1 MTATTERNSWNGI
14 RVVARLAGKEQR
26 HASISATQQTLLQA
40 SLTHVPTHGWTQDAI
55 VAAVKEHK
63 LPVTMIGLV
72 TPSQLIQ
79 TFMNDCNSRLKE
91 QLISSNNSNNHNNNN
106 QDNHFAQD
114 RLAAAIQWRLEMI
127 VPLKRHWHQGMALG
141 AMLPDNLWKTQQ
153 QLNDMVQILSDQI
166 HPSWSTMERAAIGAI
181 YVMTELHFL
190 ADTSPGHDDTWK
202 FLHRRVNELPSPHA
216 VAAATAVTTSLAGA
230 VVSLVS
236 PSLQAVMGSV
246 MGQWIMPPS
255 TIPVQGATPSDYDTL
270 PPFPTDHVK

>member
-1 MTATTERNSWNGI
+1 M
-14 RVVARLAGKEQR
+14 VARYTAKQQR
-26 HASISATQQTLLQA
+26 QASISATQHTLLQT
-40 SLTHVPTHGWTQDAI
+40 SLTHVPTYGWTQDAI

-79 TFMNDCNSRLKE
+79 TFMDDCNARLKE
-91 QLISSNNSNNHNNNN
+91 QLMNNNTNNHHNNSI
-106 QDNHFAQD
+106 QDQ
-114 RLAAAIQWRLEMI
+114 LAAAIQRRLEMI

-141 AMLPDNLWKTQQ
+141 AMLPDNVWKTQQ

-166 HPSWSTMERAAIGAI
+166 HPSWSTIERAAIGAI

-190 ADTSPGHDDTWK
+190 TDTSPGHDDTWK
-202 FLHRRVNELPSPHA
+202 FLHRRVSELPSPH
-216 VAAATAVTTSLAGA
+216 VIAAASAVTTSLAGA
-230 VVSLVS
+230 VVSLIS

-246 MGQWIMPPS
+246 MGQCTVSPASS
-255 TIPVQGATPSDYDTL
+255 TIHVQGATPSDYDTL